1 MKLYQTVTLPE
12 GVYEFSA
19 KRGSWEWNNPSGVN
33 LVAAEGTGLPD
44 YANLATEALGY
55 STCGSAC
62 TFIVEKEGPVTLGL
76 VTNQSGQTCHTIQ
89 AFTLKKKDYTFKE
102 ADAPVG
108 IHEAENE
115 VVASVKLQTYGG
127 LGSIRI
133 ITSEPQRVDIFDLGG
148 RLVWSEFVEYDAFV
162 PVRKGVYVVGH
173 QKVMV
178 R

>member
-1 MKLYQTVTLPE
+1 M
-12 GVYEFSA
+12 
-19 KRGSWEWNNPSGVN
+19 
-33 LVAAEGTGLPD
+33 
-44 YANLATEALGY
+44 
-55 STCGSAC
+55 
-62 TFIVEKEGPVTLGL
+62 
-76 VTNQSGQTCHTIQ
+76 
-89 AFTLKKKDYTFKE
+89 
-102 ADAPVG
+102 G